1 MIVDDEEIVRRGLS
15 NRVPWKSLDMI
26 PAHTAANGRDA
37 LTILESSHVDI
48 VITDILMPAMDGLD
62 LIAASAE
69 LSECPRFV
77 VLSGYSEFEFARRA
91 MSYGVRHYVL
101 KPSKLPLI
109 VKALEELRDEILSDR
124 EMASMPDLSLL
135 HDATVRS
142 IFSGKLFNTMD
153 GSATLNRLGVRGT
166 DSVQVILADL
176 GAPVTLQRVS
186 AVQSIADRV
195 LIEYRVLGAIE
206 AQNAVALLIVAGS
219 PRTPSGLQ
227 QFELLSS
234 ELKKFGTPKQAVVV
248 SDSVSLDRVP
258 EIYAGFLNYVCGH
271 FYLAGNM
278 VCRYD
283 DHPWVYSLEISDGL
297 SVAQRALERSLE
309 QGDADLARAEL
320 EALLLRASMDRVH
333 PESLRS
339 LVATV
344 IERVQRSID
353 LGPDLSG
360 SQTLHSLTDVSDLH
374 QFRDFV
380 SEIIEHVCSA
390 TIVLTH
396 SPQRRNVM
404 AIQDAVNR
412 RFPEK
417 GLSLKKIS
425 ETEVFAN
432 PDYLSRIF
440 HAELG
445 MKFSDYLTQTR
456 MIEAARLL
464 SSYPEMKIQ
473 TVSHKVGYGDNSQY
487 FSQLFRQEFGRTPS
501 EFRTSDVSS
510 GT

>member
-1 MIVDDEEIVRRGLS
+1 MIVDDEEIVRRGLTE
-15 NRVPWKSLDMI
+15 RVPWKSLDMI

-48 VITDILMPAMDGLD
+48 VVTDILMPAMDGLD
-62 LIAASAE
+62 LIAASSE
-69 LSECPRFV
+69 LAACPRFV

-109 VKALEELRDEILSDR
+109 VKALEELRDEIVSDR
-124 EMASMPDLSLL
+124 ETASTPDVSLL

-142 IFSGKLFNTMD
+142 VFSGRLLYSMD

-166 DSVQVILADL
+166 DSVQVVLVDL

-186 AVQSIADRV
+186 AVQSMADRV
-195 LIEYRVLGAIE
+195 LTECRVLGAIE
-206 AQNAVALLIVAGS
+206 AQSAVALLIVAGS
-219 PRTPSGLQ
+219 PRAPSGLQ
-227 QFELLSS
+227 QFEILSS
-234 ELKKFGTPKQAVVV
+234 ELQKFGTPKQAIVV
-248 SDSVSLDRVP
+248 SGRVSIDRVP
-258 EIYAGFLNYVCGH
+258 EVYAGFLNYVCGH
-271 FYLAGNM
+271 FYLAGDM

-283 DHPWVYSLEISDGL
+283 DHPWKYSLEISDGL
-297 SVAQRALERSLE
+297 AVAQRALERSIE
-309 QGDADLARAEL
+309 QGDANLARAEL
-320 EALLLRASMDRVH
+320 KALLLRATMDRVH

-344 IERVQRSID
+344 IDRVQRSID
-353 LGPDLSG
+353 LGPDHATP
-360 SQTLHSLTDVSDLH
+360 QPVHSWTELSDLH
-374 QFRDFV
+374 QFRDYV
-380 SEIIEHVCSA
+380 SEIIEQVCSA

-396 SPQRRNVM
+396 SHQRRNVM

-412 RFPEK
+412 RFSEK

-445 MKFSDYLTQTR
+445 MKFSAYLTQTR

-464 SSYPEMKIQ
+464 SSFPEMKIQ
-473 TVSHKVGYGDNSQY
+473 AVSHKVGYGDNSQY

-501 EFRTSDVSS
+501 EFRTPDVPS
-510 GT
+510 GA